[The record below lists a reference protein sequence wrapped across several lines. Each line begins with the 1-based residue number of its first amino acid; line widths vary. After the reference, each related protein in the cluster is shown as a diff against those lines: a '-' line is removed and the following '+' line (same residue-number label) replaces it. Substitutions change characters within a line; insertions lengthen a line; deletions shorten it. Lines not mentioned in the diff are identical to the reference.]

1 MKFGMVI
8 DLQKCVG
15 CGGCDLACKTENN
28 TADGIQWSHHITRT
42 EGTFPDVRYS
52 YIPTL
57 CNHCEDAACVKVC
70 PKGAMYKADNG
81 LTLQDNDKCIGCRR
95 CERAC
100 PYGVISFNKQT
111 PHHYWQDDHA
121 LVAGGTVSPK
131 EVLMTSGAHRSPHE
145 NPERGDTYP
154 VTRPRRTVEKCTGCD
169 HRQAVGLQPACVDA
183 CPAGARVIGDLDDPN
198 SDVSRLIKLHTPMQL
213 KPEAGTKPRVYYI
226 RSFNV
231 HTV

>member
-28 TADGIQWSHHITRT
+28 TPDGIQWSHHITKT
-42 EGTFPDVRYS
+42 EGKFPDVNYS

-70 PKGAMYKADNG
+70 PTGAMHKADNG
-81 LTLQDNDKCIGCRR
+81 LTLQDNDECIGCRR

-100 PYGVISFNKQT
+100 PYGVISFNKGS
-111 PHHYWQDDHA
+111 PHRNWQDDHE

-131 EVLMTSGAHRSPHE
+131 EVLMVSGAKHSPHE

-154 VTRPRRTVEKCTGCD
+154 VTRPVKTVEKCTLCD
-169 HRQAVGLQPACVDA
+169 HRLAQGLNPACVDT
-183 CPAGARVIGDLDDPN
+183 CPAGARVVGDLSDPY
-198 SDVSRLIKLHTPMQL
+198 SEVSRLLKMHQSMQL

-226 RSFNV
+226 RSFGV
-231 HTV
+231 RQA